1 MRFILGYLFF
11 MGTISAFAQSVPR
24 SEQGIFSGRVSKI
37 NNRAELIR
45 IKVDFV
51 NSKYLNK
58 GDQVEIWS
66 EQNTKTHCKA
76 SIVGKSNDYILLK
89 ILNLNF
95 CRRFFLIAPGSYL
108 KLFGQ
113 DLVNNLKT
121 GRELVK
127 ILLKKRLALKGKL
140 SRSQRELNK
149 HIEKIDGANKRYETL
164 RAQLEREWRDEL
176 AALEEDKLT
185 ILRDYKQLELD
196 VVDIENKLEKY
207 RIEDTNLKLDRWA
220 LDSRLYYKK

>member
-1 MRFILGYLFF
+1 MRFIFIYLFF
-11 MGTISAFAQSVPR
+11 MGAILASSQSISRP
-24 SEQGIFSGRVSKI
+24 EQGIFSGRVSKI
-37 NNRAELIR
+37 NERAELIR

-51 NSKYLNK
+51 NSKYLNR

-76 SIVGKSNDYILLK
+76 SILGKSNDYILLK

-95 CRRFFLIAPGSYL
+95 CRRFFLVSPGSYL

-121 GRELVK
+121 GKELVK

-164 RAQLEREWRDEL
+164 RSQLEREWRDEL

-196 VVDIENKLEKY
+196 VADIENKLEKY

-220 LDSRLYYKK
+220 LDPQLYYKK